1 MREGAKTMTDERKLI
16 RALPARS
23 VEDIIAELAAAQV
36 RAARG
41 EPLSPPVVSVHL
53 ASGFH
58 ATGEIIDIL
67 FDQRRGTT
75 LLLHLVGTSPHDR
88 SSDVIYVRADA
99 VAALTVHAA
108 GGHVALLSAGQVS
121 APAGPP
127 PTKLEARRLLE
138 RLRSQLQER
147 LGVDV
152 ALQSTIDEVPAEH
165 LGGLVELGNVVF
177 GALQSVLR
185 DDLGLEAVKTQI
197 KAVSIANGAT
207 FTLSLSAGTLS
218 AVAPLAEHPR
228 RWVEQ
233 TEAVSRLEALL

>member
-1 MREGAKTMTDERKLI
+1 MTDERKLI

-152 ALQSTIDEVPAEH
+152 GLQSTIDEVPAEH

>member
-1 MREGAKTMTDERKLI
+1 M
-16 RALPARS
+16 
-23 VEDIIAELAAAQV
+23 
-36 RAARG
+36 
-41 EPLSPPVVSVHL
+41 
-53 ASGFH
+53 
-58 ATGEIIDIL
+58 
-67 FDQRRGTT
+67 
-75 LLLHLVGTSPHDR
+75 
-88 SSDVIYVRADA
+88 
-99 VAALTVHAA
+99 TVHAA
-108 GGHVALLSAGQVS
+108 GRHVTLLSAGQVS
-121 APAGPP
+121 RWRSP

-147 LGVDV
+147 LGIDIG
-152 ALQSTIDEVPAEH
+152 LQSTIDDVPAEH

-197 KAVSIANGAT
+197 KTVSIANGAA

-218 AVAPLAEHPR
+218 GVAPLAEHPR

>member
-1 MREGAKTMTDERKLI
+1 MNDERKLI

-53 ASGFH
+53 ANGFQ

-75 LLLHLVGTSPHDR
+75 LLLHLVGTSRHDR

-108 GGHVALLSAGQVS
+108 GGHLALLSAGQVS
-121 APAGPP
+121 APSGPP
-127 PTKLEARRLLE
+127 PTRLEARRLLE
-138 RLRSQLQER
+138 RLKQQLHEK
-147 LGVDV
+147 LGSGV
-152 ALQSTIDEVPAEH
+152 ALQAAIDEVPAEH
-165 LGGLVELGNVVF
+165 LAGLLELGNVVVS
-177 GALQSVLR
+177 ALQSVLR
-185 DDLGLEAVKTQI
+185 DELGQEAVKRQV
-197 KAVSIANGAT
+197 KQVSLSSGPGFA
-207 FTLSLSAGTLS
+207 LSLVAGSLNAT
-218 AVAPLAEHPR
+218 APLSEHPR
-228 RWVEQ
+228 RWLEQ
-233 TEAVSRLEALL
+233 AEVVARLEALL

>member
-1 MREGAKTMTDERKLI
+1 MTDERKLI

-75 LLLHLVGTSPHDR
+75 LLLHLVGTSRHDR

-99 VAALTVHAA
+99 VAALTVHSAA
-108 GGHVALLSAGQVS
+108 GHVALLSAGQVT

-127 PTKLEARRLLE
+127 PTKLEARRLIE
-138 RLRSQLQER
+138 RMRTTLQER
-147 LGVDV
+147 LGRDV
-152 ALQSTIDEVPAEH
+152 VVTSALDEVPAEQ
-165 LGGLVELGNVVF
+165 LAGLVELGNVVF
-177 GALQSVLR
+177 NALQTVTR
-185 DDLGLEAVKTQI
+185 DELGLEAVKTQLRQ
-197 KAVSIANGAT
+197 VTLGTGAT
-207 FTLSLSAGTLS
+207 FSLTMKEGALT
-218 AVAPLAEHPR
+218 AVAPLAEHPK
-228 RWVEQ
+228 RWIEQ
-233 TEAVSRLEALL
+233 PELVAKLEALF

>member
-1 MREGAKTMTDERKLI
+1 MTDERKLI

-127 PTKLEARRLLE
+127 PTKLEAKRLLE

-147 LGVDV
+147 LGTEI
-152 ALQSTIDEVPAEH
+152 ALTATIDEVPAEH
-165 LGGLVELGNVVF
+165 LAGLVELGNVVF

-197 KAVSIANGAT
+197 KTVSIANGAA
-207 FTLSLSAGTLS
+207 FTLTLSAGVLS

>member
-1 MREGAKTMTDERKLI
+1 MTDERKLI

-108 GGHVALLSAGQVS
+108 GGHVTLLSAGQVS

-152 ALQSTIDEVPAEH
+152 GLHSTIDEVAAEH

-185 DDLGLEAVKTQI
+185 DDLGLEAVKSQI
-197 KAVSIANGAT
+197 KTVSIANGAV
-207 FTLSLSAGTLS
+207 FTLTLSGGTLS

>member
-1 MREGAKTMTDERKLI
+1 MTDERKLI

-152 ALQSTIDEVPAEH
+152 GLQSTIDEVPAEH

-185 DDLGLEAVKTQI
+185 DDLGLEAVKSQI
-197 KAVSIANGAT
+197 KTVFIANGAS
-207 FTLSLSAGTLS
+207 FTLSLSGGTLS

>member
-1 MREGAKTMTDERKLI
+1 MTDERKLI

>member
-1 MREGAKTMTDERKLI
+1 MTDERKLI

-152 ALQSTIDEVPAEH
+152 GLQSTIDEVPAEH

-185 DDLGLEAVKTQI
+185 DDLGVEAVKTQI
-197 KAVSIANGAT
+197 KAVSIANGAA

>member
-1 MREGAKTMTDERKLI
+1 MTDERKLI

-152 ALQSTIDEVPAEH
+152 ALQSTIDELPAEH

-185 DDLGLEAVKTQI
+185 DDLGVEAVKTQI
-197 KAVSIANGAT
+197 KAVSIANGAA

>member
-1 MREGAKTMTDERKLI
+1 MTDERKLI

-23 VEDIIAELAAAQV
+23 VEDLIAELAAAQV

-75 LLLHLVGTSPHDR
+75 LLLHVVGTSRHDR

-108 GGHVALLSAGQVS
+108 AGHVALLSAGQVS

-127 PTKLEARRLLE
+127 PTRLEARRLLDK
-138 RLRSQLQER
+138 LRTQLQER
-147 LGVDV
+147 VGAEF
-152 ALQSTIDEVPAEH
+152 ALTCPLDDAPAEQ
-165 LGGLVELGNVVF
+165 LRALVELGNIVF
-177 GALQSVLR
+177 GALQTVVR
-185 DDLGLEAVKTQI
+185 DELGVEAVKAQV
-197 KAVSIANGAT
+197 KQVSLADGPT
-207 FTLSLSAGTLS
+207 FVMTLSAGTLT
-218 AVAPLAEHPR
+218 AQAPFAEHPR

-233 TEAVSRLEALL
+233 AEAVSRLEALL

>member
-1 MREGAKTMTDERKLI
+1 MSDERKLI

-23 VEDIIAELAAAQV
+23 VEDVIAELAAAQV

-53 ASGFH
+53 ASGFQV
-58 ATGEIIDIL
+58 TGEIIDIL

-75 LLLHLVGTSPHDR
+75 LLLHLVGTSRHDR

-99 VAALTVHAA
+99 VAALTVHSAA
-108 GGHVALLSAGQVS
+108 GHVALLSAGQVT

-138 RLRSQLQER
+138 KMRTQLQDR
-147 LGVDV
+147 VGHDV
-152 ALQSTIDEVPAEH
+152 GFASAIDEVPAEH

-177 GALQSVLR
+177 GALSTVMR
-185 DDLGLEAVKTQI
+185 DELGLEAVKTQL
-197 KAVSIANGAT
+197 KQVSLQPGAA
-207 FTLSLSAGTLS
+207 FTVGLSDGTLS
-218 AVAPLAEHPR
+218 AAAPLAEHPK
-228 RWVEQ
+228 RWIEQ
-233 TEAVSRLEALL
+233 AEVVTRLEALF